1 MVTTILSVIGWILI
15 AFSYTSKKFVKNE
28 DLRFTLNII
37 SASIAFG
44 IFTSILA
51 ISIGK
56 LF

>member
-15 AFSYTSKKFVKNE
+15 AFSYTSKKFIKDE

>member
-15 AFSYTSKKFVKNE
+15 AFAYTSKKFVKNE

>member
-15 AFSYTSKKFVKNE
+15 AFSYTSKKFIKDE
-28 DLRFTLNII
+28 DLRFTLNML
-37 SASIAFG
+37 ASGIAFG
-44 IFTSILA
+44 IFTSVLA